1 MERILDLEIDG
12 RKIPLSAKQW
22 KHIINFHPNVENPEK
37 IKEVLLNPLIIKK
50 DNFDSSLNYYYKY
63 DKTKNMHLMVSVKYL
78 NGDGFVIT
86 SFYIKKIRK

>member
-12 RKIPLSAKQW
+12 RKIHLSDKQW
-22 KHIINFHPNVENPEK
+22 KNIINFHPNVENPEK

>member
-1 MERILDLEIDG
+1 MWIFSVIVGG
-12 RKIPLSAKQW
+12 RKIHLSDKQW
-22 KHIINFHPNVENPEK
+22 KHIINFHPNVDNFEK
-37 IKEVLLNPLIIKK
+37 IKEALSNPLIIKK